1 MKTLSQL
8 SHHLQDTH
16 LEGDVAL
23 ADLQLDSRQLKRAD
37 VFIALQG
44 LNNHGLDYLK
54 QALEA
59 GVACVLA
66 DRALNQTEQAWLD
79 QSSQQSV
86 LIVVENLADR
96 LAELADWYYDQP
108 SSKLKVVGIT
118 GTNGKTSTAHY
129 LAQLLLGF
137 GQVPALIGTL
147 GNGVVKSTQDMD
159 LETTLNTTPD
169 VVSVHRLLHQFKQ
182 QGANWV
188 VMEVS
193 SHALELGRIERVQF
207 ASVALTQVTRDH
219 LDFHGSEQAYQ
230 NAKSK
235 LFLEYPSRS
244 QILNIDDALG
254 ARLSSSTDL
263 NNVVSYSVKGQAK
276 ASLKSTQNT
285 LSIDGIEIEL
295 QFQQQ
300 TQQAC
305 LNLLGQFNIENVM
318 CALGV
323 MVANQFRFSEVVDI
337 LPSLTSVK
345 GRMQKVASQPTVIVD
360 FAHTPDALQQVLQ
373 ALKAHLPNSQQGNIW
388 VVFGCGG
395 DRDQGKR
402 PLMAE
407 VSERL
412 ADTVVLTSD
421 NPRYES
427 PQDIISDTLMGFKQ
441 PDLVKVIEDRKLAI
455 EFALSRASQN
465 DVVLVAGK
473 GHENY
478 QEIRGLKQPFSDEQ
492 VVLDWTEGGTSI

>member
-1 MKTLSQL
+1 
-8 SHHLQDTH
+8 
-16 LEGDVAL
+16 
-23 ADLQLDSRQLKRAD
+23 
-37 VFIALQG
+37 
-44 LNNHGLDYLK
+44 
-54 QALEA
+54 
-59 GVACVLA
+59 
-66 DRALNQTEQAWLD
+66 
-79 QSSQQSV
+79 
-86 LIVVENLADR
+86 
-96 LAELADWYYDQP
+96 
-108 SSKLKVVGIT
+108 
-118 GTNGKTSTAHY
+118 
-129 LAQLLLGF
+129 
-137 GQVPALIGTL
+137 
-147 GNGVVKSTQDMD
+147 
-159 LETTLNTTPD
+159 
-169 VVSVHRLLHQFKQ
+169 
-182 QGANWV
+182 V

-230 NAKSK
+230 NAKIR
-235 LFLEYPSRS
+235 LFLEYSSRS

-254 ARLSSSTDL
+254 AKLSSLTDL
-263 NNVVSYSVKGQAK
+263 NNVVSYSVKGQVK

-323 MVANQFRFSEVVDI
+323 MVANQFRFSEVVAV
-337 LPSLTSVK
+337 LPNLTSVK

-373 ALKAHLPNSQQGNIW
+373 ALKAHLPTSQQGNIW

-427 PQDIISDTLMGFKQ
+427 PQDIIRDTLVGFKQ